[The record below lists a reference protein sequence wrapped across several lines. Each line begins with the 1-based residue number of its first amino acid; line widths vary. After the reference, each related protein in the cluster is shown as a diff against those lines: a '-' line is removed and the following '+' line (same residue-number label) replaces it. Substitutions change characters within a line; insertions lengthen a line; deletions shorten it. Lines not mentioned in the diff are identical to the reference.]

1 MDWGDIVVK
10 HWPELNFDGLRPAPD
25 RVWFGKMTFEVA
37 QDEWQVE
44 QFLRLEPFKA
54 SKGIFWVFWVNF
66 LLILLTFSYIWY
78 IIYVYLYVFSRL
90 SPF

>member
-1 MDWGDIVVK
+1 MVK

-54 SKGIFWVFWVNF
+54 SKGIF
-66 LLILLTFSYIWY
+66 
-78 IIYVYLYVFSRL
+78 
-90 SPF
+90 